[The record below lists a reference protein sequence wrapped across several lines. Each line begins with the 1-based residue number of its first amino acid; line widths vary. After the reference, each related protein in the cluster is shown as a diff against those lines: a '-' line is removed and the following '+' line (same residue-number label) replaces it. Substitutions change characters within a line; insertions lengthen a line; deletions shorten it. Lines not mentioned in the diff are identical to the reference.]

1 MQLIIRPTDQR
12 ETKKKERDPKTVKKV
27 EAEEL
32 SDQDDQESVST
43 APVKVN
49 SLVLINKIKLI

>member
-12 ETKKKERDPKTVKKV
+12 ETKKKEREPKKVKKV